1 MSKFILLLIMLLPS
15 VVFGAS
21 FDDEWPIYVYG
32 DANYYKLIYDGI
44 AMTAQDTVFMDE
56 IFKLAFAA
64 SLLFAAYNFFLENLK
79 GAMYNVAAGLG
90 VVGMLLYPTSTV
102 HILDVRTLHGFV
114 YPEGSGTGDYT
125 GYSKVDNVPFYLA
138 VVPSFATA
146 LKYYIIDVATDALTP
161 IEGGSFR
168 DSGFATPMTLADDMI
183 GLSSFKYSKDSNYTA
198 PKFQQ
203 ALSHYIENCIIKEAI
218 YVDKGSIFGVMDP
231 KGQQLDAL
239 KPANFG
245 FGGTNI
251 PNINGVDD
259 GTTCSSFWTSE
270 IDGKTTAVGN
280 ALLAN
285 LQDKNPKID
294 VGAMANAISDI
305 AGLESNASV
314 GSVTITNAMLNIA
327 TTGTLLSA
335 FEKAGAG
342 LSGIDLSNSMAA
354 KQSLFANMTDSTGQ
368 FKWMI
373 RVIPVLEFLI
383 FGVLIYLGFLMGIV
397 AGFSGAEKGGKMIM
411 NYAAG
416 MVAFSFIDVALAI
429 VQAISTYYYNTKM
442 MDAMVMLGQ
451 NPFTAT
457 NLPLYMQETA
467 YMSGMM
473 GLAAVLV
480 VPLVVSVVFK
490 GETMAAMGAYNSV
503 AGKYKGDGGGQNL
516 SNSLSNSSAVH
527 AAEAQEYEEAARREL
542 AGGYGIT
549 SIPSGALAS
558 QMLERISAEAAGY
571 SGNIGARNFG
581 NQEFGSNQEYIEAR
595 AKAGMGSGTQRVAGE
610 IGSGLGLKEAI
621 DENPNSLHNFMTQ
634 SGSDAASGFS
644 ATAKKGALS
653 ESNPLL
659 TRENQIEAAEGNAE
673 TDLRKMVASGLGASK
688 AFKDGLGD
696 DFSYQVQTD
705 SEASIASQA
714 AKGEASQNI
723 ESLSRDNQVISAN
736 ALAVKGME
744 DQVGSGLGLLETG
757 AFDGNG
763 NAIAGALTEAMIKGA
778 ALGNLQKANSQIGT
792 GQTGNYAD
800 YAEVALEDGR
810 ISGNTVN
817 ATNKRRNELNGE
829 NGTEEWDENK
839 IADGQAISSAQQQ
852 IKTQGISNSLIKE
865 GQANDDAFRQASMGS
880 EFSGRKEEN
889 DLLGIGKKWTELTNH
904 DADDIKLMA
913 KAQDNAAVA
922 AIGGIKA
929 THAELMQHG
938 GVDGA
943 INDMVTGAI
952 EKGVQSSEH
961 AQNMRESY
969 GNDLKGS
976 FQGLSLRETVGE
988 IDQAKIDSQAGQAI
1002 ATEANK
1008 AINPNIYTDNAMYGE
1023 MSKQQSTAASVSSQG
1038 GIASAV
1044 ANDVVGAIEK
1054 GKQNKAHAD
1063 NMTMRYGDD
1072 LEGSTVNGLSLDETM
1087 TANDLAKI
1095 DSQSGQAKG
1104 TIENMEKNP
1113 NIYAQNA
1120 QYSEMSKQQSTDAK
1134 IAAQGGIDKAVNT
1147 DVADAQIKAK
1157 QQQAGLTGSME
1168 EFLQSKA
1175 GGGHSAQSSKEMA
1188 QAIIDG
1194 GAKAAENMRQVLS
1207 SAGNLAGAQAS
1218 AKTGGDIVG
1227 MEKADEKYKDG
1238 GFVGLQKDSASVK
1251 TDQQIGST
1259 SGLLNLSD
1267 TAKASY
1273 INGAMQKA
1281 SEESPERL
1289 AAVMKDFQ
1297 KAGLIDKDGLVQS
1310 ENWISGKEYLKANN
1324 LNSANALVAGG
1335 MIFSGAAGEDA
1346 SVQAIAMSSLET
1358 GSKRTLNND
1367 VVQINNTDA
1376 KTQNQLENTGGAL
1389 VETANRIK
1397 TKERLEYEAKFGNQV
1412 LDGATDAIHA
1422 VTPEGDEEA
1431 AAGVAGVAGTLFA
1444 AAAATVSAHAL
1455 DKKYNPETKMVAKV
1469 DKQGNPILDADGNV
1483 EMVESKT
1490 GRGKMFGKAVD
1501 VFEGLRP
1508 KSSTSDSLNNSSSE
1522 TKDKTR
1528 DDQPNE
1534 ANDNKSDN
1542 GTHKT
1547 PPNSDKNSISNNP
1560 KSVKETGAE
1569 KIKSMLSEQKELN
1582 SMDYEIGAIDK
1593 AEFSKRAT
1601 ATNNAMS
1608 NLESIMSNPD
1618 STANIGMKDLFDSGL
1633 SKKSIQENIPSTL
1646 VNTKNGKSFPVA
1658 DLESV
1663 GTLENMEIANAK
1675 AQTAQTETSDT
1686 SGKQSDNSN
1695 KSLAS
1700 KEIYADAAER
1710 KLNKEM
1716 ATQRNEAWSNAINE
1730 RDNLLSVASSPE
1742 AIEKINSDYDK
1753 KTEAI
1758 KSKYPTPD
1766 EAAQMATAKPMEVDT
1781 PTAQTD
1787 SSSQTAMK
1795 NPKNQM
1801 AEPPSKANS
1810 IISSMANLA
1819 DSLQHI
1825 GKGVILDVGI
1835 HDAPK
1840 FALKEGALDAAQVY
1854 GAISNTTDAFG
1865 NLLGATASAAAGT
1878 IDALIPGINP
1888 IGDATKAL
1896 NLTQS
1901 NNLLDTSKSMM
1912 DNAISNAGDAFTNIS
1927 DIGSNSKS
1935 VAGVYSADKYKSS
1948 FDSDHN
1954 ALAPTAQPIK
1964 PIETPLSTPI
1974 AETPTAQP
1982 TAQTPTAQPIKPI
1995 ETPLSTPIVETQTAP
2010 TAQPTVPTSTAK
2022 PIETPLSTP
2031 IVEAP
2036 TVAQPT
2042 PTAQPIKPIQT
2053 PLSTPIVE
2061 APTVV
2066 QPTPTAHPTA
2076 QPTVQT
2082 AQPIKPIE
2090 TPLNTPIVE
2099 APTAP
2104 TAQPTVP
2111 TSTAKPIETPL
2122 STPIVEA
2129 PTVVQPTVPR
2139 VEIPTAQP
2147 IKPIETPL
2155 STPIVETPT
2164 VVQPTPTAQPIKPI
2178 ETPLSTPIVEAP
2190 TVAQPTP
2197 TAQPIKPIETPLS
2210 TPIKPIE
2217 TPLSTPIVETPT
2229 VVQPTPT
2236 AQPIKPIETPL
2247 STPIVEA
2254 PTAPTAQPT
2263 VPTSTAKPIETP
2275 LSTPI
2280 VEAPTAQPIKPIETP
2295 LSTPTVEAPTVAQP
2309 TVQTAQ
2315 PIKPIETPLSTPIVE
2330 APTVVQPT
2338 PTAQPI
2344 KPIETPLSTP
2354 TTIPAEARTVEVS
2367 QPINMVS
2374 KPVVASEHQGV
2385 FSQPSV
2391 FSSPGDSHTMQAMQT
2406 QFQESSAGNLQTLTS
2421 LTQSRSGFFDMK
2433 DANGEK
2439 ISFGTSQKSSD
2450 YPLTVD
2456 GQNTGMPYRE
2466 FSSIMQNGET
2476 AAQFANAIS
2485 GTDFTNKDAYI
2496 TTNHLLQEMSM
2507 QSKQA
2512 DMRQRTHNNASD
2524 TNRSIQHKENL
2535 QAITGT
2541 NEEEV

>member
-516 SNSLSNSSAVH
+516 SNSLSNSSSVH
-527 AAEAQEYEEAARREL
+527 SAEAQEYEEAARREL

-595 AKAGMGSGTQRVAGE
+595 AKAGMGSGTQRVVGE
-610 IGSGLGLKEAI
+610 LGAGLGLTDAI
-621 DENPNSLHNFMTQ
+621 NRDPNSLHNFMTQ
-634 SGSDAASGFS
+634 SGSDTASGFS

-714 AKGEASQNI
+714 AKGKASQNI
-723 ESLSRDNQVISAN
+723 DSLSRDNQVISAN

-829 NGTEEWDENK
+829 NGTEAWDENK
-839 IADGQAISSAQQQ
+839 IADGQAISSTQQQ

-865 GQANDDAFRQASMGS
+865 GQANDDAFRQAAMGS

-913 KAQDNAAVA
+913 NAQDNAAVA

-988 IDQAKIDSQAGQAI
+988 IDQAKIDSQ
-1002 ATEANK
+1002 
-1008 AINPNIYTDNAMYGE
+1008 
-1023 MSKQQSTAASVSSQG
+1023 
-1038 GIASAV
+1038 
-1044 ANDVVGAIEK
+1044 
-1054 GKQNKAHAD
+1054 
-1063 NMTMRYGDD
+1063 
-1072 LEGSTVNGLSLDETM
+1072 
-1087 TANDLAKI
+1087 
-1095 DSQSGQAKG
+1095 SGQAKG

-1120 QYSEMSKQQSTDAK
+1120 EYSELSKQQSTDAK

-1147 DVADAQIKAK
+1147 DIADAQIKAK

-1175 GGGHSAQSSKEMA
+1175 GGGHSVQSSKEMA

-1194 GAKAAENMRQVLS
+1194 GAKAAENMKQVLS

-1227 MEKADEKYKDG
+1227 VEKADEKYKDG

-1251 TDQQIGST
+1251 TDQQIGNT
-1259 SGLLNLSD
+1259 AGLLNLSD

-1346 SVQAIAMSSLET
+1346 SVQAVAMSSLET

-1376 KTQNQLENTGGAL
+1376 KTQNQLENTGGAIGKA
-1389 VETANRIK
+1389 ANRLK
-1397 TKERLEYEAKFGNQV
+1397 TRDRLEYEANVKNQA
-1412 LDGATDAIHA
+1412 LDGTTATIHGAI
-1422 VTPEGDEEA
+1422 PKGDEEA

-1444 AAAATVSAHAL
+1444 AGVATVGAHAL
-1455 DKKYNPETKMVAKV
+1455 DKKYNPETEMVAKM
-1469 DKQGNPILDADGNV
+1469 DKQGNPVLDADGNV

-1490 GRGKMFGKAVD
+1490 GRGAWGGKVAD
-1501 VFEGLRP
+1501 KLDDGIDYAKSKLTS
-1508 KSSTSDSLNNSSSE
+1508 KSSSSGSSNASIDTDNSSNNS
-1522 TKDKTR
+1522 
-1528 DDQPNE
+1528 QPNE

-1547 PPNSDKNSISNNP
+1547 PPNSDKNSISNSGE
-1560 KSVKETGAE
+1560 SVKPNNNIGSEIDAQYKKEQMLNKDENFKKDMSSMQERQAAE
-1569 KIKSMLSEQKELN
+1569 KARNPNNANVDSRHNIEKAALEDAHAKRITEASLGASGEKGFFGKRAEAFSDAMRGGGSWKTKMGMAASAIVLGEASATAG
-1582 SMDYEIGAIDK
+1582 EIMQAIDPTSFVTGT
-1593 AEFSKRAT
+1593 EMSK
-1601 ATNNAMS
+1601 
-1608 NLESIMSNPD
+1608 E
-1618 STANIGMKDLFDSGL
+1618 
-1633 SKKSIQENIPSTL
+1633 
-1646 VNTKNGKSFPVA
+1646 A
-1658 DLESV
+1658 DLDFSNMKTSNVQSATDNDWTKIKPVVVQSASV
-1663 GTLENMEIANAK
+1663 SQSAIA
-1675 AQTAQTETSDT
+1675 E
-1686 SGKQSDNSN
+1686 
-1695 KSLAS
+1695 
-1700 KEIYADAAER
+1700 
-1710 KLNKEM
+1710 
-1716 ATQRNEAWSNAINE
+1716 
-1730 RDNLLSVASSPE
+1730 
-1742 AIEKINSDYDK
+1742 
-1753 KTEAI
+1753 
-1758 KSKYPTPD
+1758 
-1766 EAAQMATAKPMEVDT
+1766 T
-1781 PTAQTD
+1781 PTAQT
-1787 SSSQTAMK
+1787 
-1795 NPKNQM
+1795 
-1801 AEPPSKANS
+1801 
-1810 IISSMANLA
+1810 
-1819 DSLQHI
+1819 
-1825 GKGVILDVGI
+1825 
-1835 HDAPK
+1835 
-1840 FALKEGALDAAQVY
+1840 
-1854 GAISNTTDAFG
+1854 
-1865 NLLGATASAAAGT
+1865 
-1878 IDALIPGINP
+1878 
-1888 IGDATKAL
+1888 
-1896 NLTQS
+1896 
-1901 NNLLDTSKSMM
+1901 
-1912 DNAISNAGDAFTNIS
+1912 
-1927 DIGSNSKS
+1927 
-1935 VAGVYSADKYKSS
+1935 
-1948 FDSDHN
+1948 
-1954 ALAPTAQPIK
+1954 PTAQPIK

-1974 AETPTAQP
+1974 AETPT
-1982 TAQTPTAQPIKPI
+1982 
-1995 ETPLSTPIVETQTAP
+1995 
-2010 TAQPTVPTSTAK
+2010 
-2022 PIETPLSTP
+2022 
-2031 IVEAP
+2031 
-2036 TVAQPT
+2036 
-2042 PTAQPIKPIQT
+2042 
-2053 PLSTPIVE
+2053 
-2061 APTVV
+2061 VV
-2066 QPTPTAHPTA
+2066 QPTLTA
-2076 QPTVQT
+2076 QPTVQ
-2082 AQPIKPIE
+2082 
-2090 TPLNTPIVE
+2090 
-2099 APTAP
+2099 
-2104 TAQPTVP
+2104 
-2111 TSTAKPIETPL
+2111 
-2122 STPIVEA
+2122 
-2129 PTVVQPTVPR
+2129 
-2139 VEIPTAQP
+2139 
-2147 IKPIETPL
+2147 
-2155 STPIVETPT
+2155 
-2164 VVQPTPTAQPIKPI
+2164 
-2178 ETPLSTPIVEAP
+2178 
-2190 TVAQPTP
+2190 
-2197 TAQPIKPIETPLS
+2197 
-2210 TPIKPIE
+2210 
-2217 TPLSTPIVETPT
+2217 
-2229 VVQPTPT
+2229 
-2236 AQPIKPIETPL
+2236 
-2247 STPIVEA
+2247 
-2254 PTAPTAQPT
+2254 
-2263 VPTSTAKPIETP
+2263 
-2275 LSTPI
+2275 
-2280 VEAPTAQPIKPIETP
+2280 
-2295 LSTPTVEAPTVAQP
+2295 
-2309 TVQTAQ
+2309 
-2315 PIKPIETPLSTPIVE
+2315 
-2330 APTVVQPT
+2330 
-2338 PTAQPI
+2338 TAQPI

-2354 TTIPAEARTVEVS
+2354 TTIPAEARTLEVS
-2367 QPINMVS
+2367 QPINIVS

-2406 QFQESSAGNLQTLTS
+2406 QFQESSASNLQS
-2421 LTQSRSGFFDMK
+2421 LTAMARGNH
-2433 DANGEK
+2433 NGVEMRDSNGHK
-2439 ISFGTSQKSSD
+2439 TSFSADKSSGH
-2450 YPLTVD
+2450 PLMMN
-2456 GQNTGMPYRE
+2456 GQDTGMPFRE
-2466 FSSIMQNGET
+2466 FSSMMQNGEM
-2476 AAQFANAIS
+2476 ASQFANAIS
-2485 GTDFTNKDAYI
+2485 GTDFTNKDAYT

-2541 NEEEV
+2541 NEEV